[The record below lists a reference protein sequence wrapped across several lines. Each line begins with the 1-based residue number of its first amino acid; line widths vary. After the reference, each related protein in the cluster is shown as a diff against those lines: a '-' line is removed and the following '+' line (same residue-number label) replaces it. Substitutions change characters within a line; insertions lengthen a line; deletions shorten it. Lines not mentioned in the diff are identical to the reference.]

1 MAAPRPDVVLE
12 RREQRRA
19 GALPLR
25 AGQHRDE
32 AQGAAER
39 ERPLPQE
46 PRDPER
52 RAPVLRDEEPLAAAH
67 ARGERLLAADE
78 GGAIRG
84 LAWFLTQ
91 GTLALGGYLRLIA
104 MLEGAE
110 GKGAGAA
117 LLAAF
122 EAETAKES
130 RHAFLLVSDFN
141 EGAQRFYERHGYAR
155 VGALSGLVLADVAE
169 VLYWKRLR

>member
-1 MAAPRPDVVLE
+1 VDVRPL
-12 RREQRRA
+12 A
-19 GALPLR
+19 
-25 AGQHRDE
+25 
-32 AQGAAER
+32 AAEIPALAR
-39 ERPLPQE
+39 ALADVPLMV
-46 PRDPER
+46 RYARTPE
-52 RAPVLRDEEPLAAAH
+52 ALEGALAAAH
-67 ARGERLLAADE
+67 ARGERLLVADD
-78 GGAIRG
+78 GAIRG

-104 MLEGAE
+104 MLPGAE

-122 EAETAKES
+122 EAETAKHS

-155 VGALSGLVLADVAE
+155 AGALRGLVLPEVAE
-169 VLYWKRLR
+169 LLYWKKLR

>member
-1 MAAPRPDVVLE
+1 MQLRPVAAHEIPALARALAAVPLMVRYGRTPEALE
-12 RREQRRA
+12 
-19 GALPLR
+19 
-25 AGQHRDE
+25 
-32 AQGAAER
+32 AA
-39 ERPLPQE
+39 
-46 PRDPER
+46 
-52 RAPVLRDEEPLAAAH
+52 LAAAH

-155 VGALSGLVLADVAE
+155 VGALPGLVLAGVAE